1 MQPWTEP
8 IVEEIFYDFCVS
20 TDFNISIEKLQE
32 ESYKMME
39 LEESSNRSNVG
50 GWQSPVWSDGDYS
63 KEKPITE
70 LFPEFMRL
78 KHMIYGFS
86 TDVIQKLRVVS
97 GESYVNN
104 DGWWVNKNTYQS
116 YNNIHNHGRADL
128 IGVFYVKSP
137 KDSSCIK
144 LVRNDGSMY
153 TKLYRDDLSMG
164 YSQQMM
170 YPPIEGK
177 FYLFPG
183 HLWHCVLPQTVEGDR
198 ISSSYNLYLNT

>member
-1 MQPWTEP
+1 MIPWTEP
-8 IVEEIFYDFCVS
+8 IVEEIFQDFSVS
-20 TDFNISIEKLQE
+20 TDFAVSIEKLQE

-50 GWQSPVWSDGDYS
+50 GWQSPVWNDNYLEG
-63 KEKPITE
+63 KPITE
-70 LFPEFMRL
+70 IFPEFNRL
-78 KHMIYGFS
+78 KNLVYAFS
-86 TDVIQKLRVVS
+86 TDVIHKLKVVD
-97 GESYVNN
+97 GQFYV
-104 DGWWVNKNTYQS
+104 DRSEWWVNKNSYQS
-116 YNNIHNHGRADL
+116 YNNIHTHGRADL

-153 TKLYRDDLSMG
+153 TKLYRDDSSMG

-170 YPPIEGK
+170 YPPVEGK

-183 HLWHCVLPQTVEGDR
+183 HLWHCVLPQTVQGDR